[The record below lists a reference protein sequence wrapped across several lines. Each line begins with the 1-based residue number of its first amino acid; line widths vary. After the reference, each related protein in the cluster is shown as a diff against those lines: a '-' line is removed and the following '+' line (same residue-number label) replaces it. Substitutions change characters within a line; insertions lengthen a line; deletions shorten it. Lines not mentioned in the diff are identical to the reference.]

1 MPRSLEFPINNKQR
15 LLALKVMLSAKL
27 FEDRLIF
34 VDTEELEYPKTQL
47 LEAIVA
53 PFKQDKLC
61 FLTGTETNNN
71 NFQLAAR
78 NLQNVRVKT
87 PQSFHVPDLLKHDYV
102 FVTKQGLIDL
112 ENILEARQAN
122 YFRNKKSATAYTI
135 QQSQGKVAYEYER
148 EIIRA
153 TLDADSIEGY
163 DDEKPLSI

>member
-34 VDTEELEYPKTQL
+34 LNTEELEYPKTQL
-47 LEAIVA
+47 LEAILA

-61 FLTGTETNNN
+61 FLTGTEPNNN

-87 PQSFHVPDLLKHDYV
+87 PQQFHVPDLLKHDYV

-112 ENILEARQAN
+112 ENILETRHAN
-122 YFRNKKSATAYTI
+122 YFRNR
-135 QQSQGKVAYEYER
+135 KVA
-148 EIIRA
+148 
-153 TLDADSIEGY
+153 TD
-163 DDEKPLSI
+163 